1 MFKKKLLS
9 VFSAAAVAVS
19 MAVGAVNTV
28 FAKDTGINGIHSQG
42 ETLGTFL
49 REDYLGYESIE
60 LDYKY
65 ESETLPSDA
74 ENTFAFL
81 VFDTEWG
88 GWDKINVGQ
97 NNPVSGQHDR
107 KCAIHE
113 QFCLWL

>member
-81 VFDTEWG
+81 VFEL
-88 GWDKINVGQ
+88 I
-97 NNPVSGQHDR
+97 
-107 KCAIHE
+107 
-113 QFCLWL
+113 L